1 MLKISRVRIDG
12 SEADGITPA
21 DGAAP
26 LGLFAAAADADFRCF
41 WHSPEEERTM
51 VGVGVAAEWIGS
63 RRSELFRDAGAFV
76 NELDFR
82 GDTPLLFGGFAF
94 RSTSFSASRYTSR
107 SANCSTSRSASRH
120 TTGVPSAFD
129 AQAGGVTGSEASRL
143 GTSPESFSGCDSIWS
158 GFPIGRLVLPKVL
171 VIFSRDA
178 SKGHVEAVLCDEE
191 SEKMLDSLISN
202 AAKLAE
208 RKSPPEH
215 SYPPRLSSPPRHSPA
230 NPEPTAA
237 ATTADSETAYRTL
250 LREAV
255 EAVKS
260 AELEK
265 VVVATQVK
273 HSIASASEDVIR
285 RLCERGK
292 TSTVFAFSSVAA
304 DDASFGD
311 TSSNNAP
318 RSNLPS
324 RKTLQSVFAGASPEL
339 LAAKSGDCFT
349 SMALAGSK
357 PLDEADLLLSDQKE
371 LAEHQFVV
379 DHLRNRL
386 EKAGA
391 ELVPTDP
398 AEILRLSNIAHLASR
413 VSGSTSDGILKLV
426 KNLHPSPAVAG
437 VPTDAALEFL
447 SRHEKF
453 DRGWYAGP
461 VGWLTPDGDGRFYV
475 ALRSLLLS
483 PDECHLFAGSG
494 IVEGSQPEKEEQETW
509 LKLQTAMKA
518 LMP

>member
-1 MLKISRVRIDG
+1 MLQISRVRIDG
-12 SEADGITPA
+12 SETDDI
-21 DGAAP
+21 AP

-41 WHSPEEERTM
+41 WHSPEEERTL
-51 VGVGVAAEWIGS
+51 VGAGVAAEWIGS
-63 RRSELFRDAGAFV
+63 RGSELFQDAGAFV
-76 NELDFR
+76 SELDFE

-94 RSTSFSASRYTSR
+94 RSASCSGRRYTNRSTSR
-107 SANCSTSRSASRH
+107 SANRSASRS
-120 TTGVPSAFD
+120 TTGVPDAFD
-129 AQAGGVTGSEASRL
+129 AQAGAVPASEVSL
-143 GTSPESFSGCDSIWS
+143 SETSPESFSGCDSIWS
-158 GFPIGRLVLPKVL
+158 GFPMGRLVLPKVL
-171 VIFSRDA
+171 AIFPAGA
-178 SKGHVEAVLCDEE
+178 SEGHVEAVVCGAEAENL
-191 SEKMLDSLISN
+191 LDSLISN

-215 SYPPRLSSPPRHSPA
+215 SYPPRLSYPPRHSPA

-237 ATTADSETAYRTL
+237 ATSADSETAYRRL

-255 EAVKS
+255 EAVNS

-273 HSIASASEDVIR
+273 HSIASAPEDVIH
-285 RLCERGK
+285 RLCERGRN
-292 TSTVFAFSSVAA
+292 STVFAFSSVAA

-318 RSNLPS
+318 RGNPS
-324 RKTLQSVFAGASPEL
+324 GGKTLQSVFAGASPEL
-339 LAAKSGDCFT
+339 LAAKSSDSFT

-357 PLDEADLLLSDQKE
+357 PLDEADVLLSDEKE

-386 EKAGA
+386 EKSGA
-391 ELVPTDP
+391 ELAPTDP
-398 AEILRLSNIAHLASR
+398 AEILRLANIAHLSSR
-413 VSGSTSDGILKLV
+413 VSGCTQDGILNLV
-426 KNLHPSPAVAG
+426 ETLHPSPAVAG

-447 SRHEKF
+447 SQHEQF

-475 ALRSLLLS
+475 ALRSVLLS

-494 IVEGSQPEKEEQETW
+494 IVEGSLPEKEEQETQ

>member
-1 MLKISRVRIDG
+1 
-12 SEADGITPA
+12 
-21 DGAAP
+21 
-26 LGLFAAAADADFRCF
+26 
-41 WHSPEEERTM
+41 M
-51 VGVGVAAEWIGS
+51 VGAGIAAEWIGS
-63 RRSELFRDAGAFV
+63 SGPELFQDAGAFV
-76 NELDFR
+76 SGLDFR

-94 RSTSFSASRYTSR
+94 RPR
-107 SANCSTSRSASRH
+107 
-120 TTGVPSAFD
+120 
-129 AQAGGVTGSEASRL
+129 
-143 GTSPESFSGCDSIWS
+143 SFSGCDSIWS
-158 GFPIGRLVLPKVL
+158 GFPMGRLVLPEVL
-171 VIFSRDA
+171 AIFPWGA
-178 SKGHVEAVLCDEE
+178 SEHPAEAMQPVEAILCGEE
-191 SEKMLDSLISN
+191 AENLLDSLLSG
-202 AAKLAE
+202 AGKLAE
-208 RKSPPEH
+208 RE
-215 SYPPRLSSPPRHSPA
+215 SSAGHYDSPRHSYHARNSPA
-230 NPEPTAA
+230 TCEPTAGA
-237 ATTADSETAYRTL
+237 SSADSETAYRTL

-255 EAVKS
+255 EAVNS

-273 HSIASASEDVIR
+273 HSIASAPEDVLG

-292 TSTVFAFSSVAA
+292 NSTVFAFSSATA
-304 DDASFGD
+304 DD
-311 TSSNNAP
+311 AP
-318 RSNLPS
+318 RSNPLG
-324 RKTLQSVFAGASPEL
+324 RKTPQSVFAGASPEL
-339 LAAKSGDCFT
+339 LAAKSGDSFT

-357 PLDEADLLLSDQKE
+357 PLDEADTLLGDQKE

-391 ELVPTDP
+391 EVAPTDP
-398 AEILRLSNIAHLASR
+398 AEILRLANIAHLSSR
-413 VSGSTSDGILKLV
+413 VAGSTSGGILNLV
-426 KNLHPSPAVAG
+426 EALHPSPAVAG

-494 IVEGSQPEKEEQETW
+494 IVEGSLPEKEEQETR

-518 LMP
+518 L

>member
-1 MLKISRVRIDG
+1 MLQVSRVRIDG
-12 SEADGITPA
+12 SEADGI
-21 DGAAP
+21 AP

-51 VGVGVAAEWIGS
+51 VGIGVAAEWVGSIG
-63 RRSELFRDAGAFV
+63 SELFQDAGAFV
-76 NELDFR
+76 SELDFR

-94 RSTSFSASRYTSR
+94 RSASR
-107 SANCSTSRSASRH
+107 C
-120 TTGVPSAFD
+120 TTGVPGALD
-129 AQAGGVTGSEASRL
+129 AQSGDVPGSEASSSKS
-143 GTSPESFSGCDSIWS
+143 SPSPPLASSKGHPGCDSIWS

-171 VIFSRDA
+171 VIFSMGA
-178 SKGHVEAVLCDEE
+178 SEGHVEAVLCGEE
-191 SEKMLDSLISN
+191 AENLLDSLISN
-202 AAKLAE
+202 AGKLTE
-208 RKSPPEH
+208 RKSSAEH

-230 NPEPTAA
+230 DPEPTAA
-237 ATTADSETAYRTL
+237 AASADSETSYRRL

-255 EAVKS
+255 EAVNS

-273 HSIASASEDVIR
+273 HSIAPAPEDVIH
-285 RLCERGK
+285 RLCERGRN
-292 TSTVFAFSSVAA
+292 STVFAFSSVTV
-304 DDASFGD
+304 DDDSFSD
-311 TSSNNAP
+311 ASSNNAP
-318 RSNLPS
+318 RSNTLG

-339 LAAKSGDCFT
+339 LAAKSGDCFA
-349 SMALAGSK
+349 SLALAGSK

-386 EKAGA
+386 EKSDAKLA
-391 ELVPTDP
+391 PTDP
-398 AEILRLSNIAHLASR
+398 AEILRLANIAHLSSR
-413 VSGSTSDGILKLV
+413 VSGSTSGGILKLV
-426 KNLHPSPAVAG
+426 ETLHPSPAVAG

-447 SRHEKF
+447 SQHEQF

-475 ALRSLLLS
+475 ALRSVLLS

-494 IVEGSQPEKEEQETW
+494 IVEGSLPEKEEQETW

-518 LMP
+518 L

>member
-1 MLKISRVRIDG
+1 MLQVSRVRIDG
-12 SEADGITPA
+12 SEADGI
-21 DGAAP
+21 AP

-41 WHSPEEERTM
+41 WHSPEEERTL
-51 VGVGVAAEWIGS
+51 VGAGVAAEWIGS
-63 RRSELFRDAGAFV
+63 RGSELFQDAGAFV
-76 NELDFR
+76 SELDFR

-94 RSTSFSASRYTSR
+94 RSKI
-107 SANCSTSRSASRH
+107 
-120 TTGVPSAFD
+120 
-129 AQAGGVTGSEASRL
+129 
-143 GTSPESFSGCDSIWS
+143 FSGCDSIWS
-158 GFPIGRLVLPKVL
+158 DFPIGRLVLPKVL
-171 VIFSRDA
+171 AIFPMGTSE
-178 SKGHVEAVLCDEE
+178 GHVEAVLCGEE

-215 SYPPRLSSPPRHSPA
+215 SYPPRLSYPPRHSPA

-237 ATTADSETAYRTL
+237 ATSADSETAYRRL

-255 EAVKS
+255 EAVNS

-273 HSIASASEDVIR
+273 HSIASAPEDVLR

-292 TSTVFAFSSVAA
+292 NSTVFAFSSVAA
-304 DDASFGD
+304 NDASFGD

-318 RSNLPS
+318 RGNPS
-324 RKTLQSVFAGASPEL
+324 GGKTLQSVFAGASPEL
-339 LAAKSGDCFT
+339 LAAKSSDSFT

-357 PLDEADLLLSDQKE
+357 PLDEADVLLSDEKE

-386 EKAGA
+386 EKSGA
-391 ELVPTDP
+391 ELAPTDP
-398 AEILRLSNIAHLASR
+398 AEILRLANIAHLSSR
-413 VSGSTSDGILKLV
+413 VSGCTQDGILNLV
-426 KNLHPSPAVAG
+426 ETLHPSPAVAG

-447 SRHEKF
+447 SQHEQF

-475 ALRSLLLS
+475 ALRSVLLS

-494 IVEGSQPEKEEQETW
+494 IVEGSLPEKEEQETQ

>member
-1 MLKISRVRIDG
+1 MLQISRVRIDG
-12 SEADGITPA
+12 SEADDI
-21 DGAAP
+21 AP

-51 VGVGVAAEWIGS
+51 VGIGVAAEWVGSIG
-63 RRSELFRDAGAFV
+63 SELFQDAGAFV
-76 NELDFR
+76 SELDFE

-94 RSTSFSASRYTSR
+94 RSASCSASRSVSR
-107 SANCSTSRSASRH
+107 C
-120 TTGVPSAFD
+120 TTGVPGALD
-129 AQAGGVTGSEASRL
+129 AQAGDAPGSEASSSKS
-143 GTSPESFSGCDSIWS
+143 SPSPPLASSKGHPVCNNIWN
-158 GFPIGRLVLPKVL
+158 GFPMGRLVLPKVL
-171 VIFSRDA
+171 AIFSMGE
-178 SKGHVEAVLCDEE
+178 SGEPIEAVLCGAEAE
-191 SEKMLDSLISN
+191 NLLDSLISN

-237 ATTADSETAYRTL
+237 ATSADSETAYRRL

-255 EAVKS
+255 EAVNS

-273 HSIASASEDVIR
+273 HSIASAPEDVLR

-292 TSTVFAFSSVAA
+292 NSTVFAFSSVAA

-318 RSNLPS
+318 RSNTRG

-339 LAAKSGDCFT
+339 LAAKSSDSFT

-357 PLDEADLLLSDQKE
+357 PLDEADLLLSDEKE

-391 ELVPTDP
+391 ELAPTDP
-398 AEILRLSNIAHLASR
+398 AEILHLANIAHLSSR
-413 VSGSTSDGILKLV
+413 VSGSTSGGILKLV
-426 KNLHPSPAVAG
+426 ENLHPSPAVAG

-447 SRHEKF
+447 SQHEQF

-475 ALRSLLLS
+475 ALRSVLLS

-494 IVEGSQPEKEEQETW
+494 IVEGSLPKKEEQETQ

>member
-1 MLKISRVRIDG
+1 MLQISRVRIDG
-12 SEADGITPA
+12 SEADGIAPA

-51 VGVGVAAEWIGS
+51 VGAGVAAEWIGS
-63 RRSELFRDAGAFV
+63 RRSELFQDAGAFV
-76 NELDFR
+76 SELDFR

-107 SANCSTSRSASRH
+107 SANRSTSRSASRH

-171 VIFSRDA
+171 VIFSMGE
-178 SKGHVEAVLCDEE
+178 SGEPIEAVLCGEE
-191 SEKMLDSLISN
+191 AENLLDSLISN
-202 AAKLAE
+202 AGKLAE
-208 RKSPPEH
+208 CKSSSEH
-215 SYPPRLSSPPRHSPA
+215 SYPPRHSSA
-230 NPEPTAA
+230 NTEPTAA
-237 ATTADSETAYRTL
+237 VTSADSETAYRRL

-255 EAVKS
+255 EAVNS

-273 HSIASASEDVIR
+273 HSIASAPEDVVH

-292 TSTVFAFSSVAA
+292 NSTVFAFSSAAA

-318 RSNLPS
+318 RSNTLG

-339 LAAKSGDCFT
+339 LAAKSGDCFA
-349 SMALAGSK
+349 SLALAGSK
-357 PLDEADLLLSDQKE
+357 PLDEANALLSDQKE

-391 ELVPTDP
+391 ELAPTDP
-398 AEILRLSNIAHLASR
+398 AEILRLANIAHLASR
-413 VSGSTSDGILKLV
+413 VSGSTSGGILKLV
-426 KNLHPSPAVAG
+426 ETLHPSPAVAG

-447 SRHEKF
+447 SQHEQF

-461 VGWLTPDGDGRFYV
+461 VGWLTPHGDGRFYV
-475 ALRSLLLS
+475 ALRSVLLS
-483 PDECHLFAGSG
+483 PDKCHLFAGSG
-494 IVEGSQPEKEEQETW
+494 IVEGSLPQKEEQETW

-518 LMP
+518 LTP

>member
-1 MLKISRVRIDG
+1 MLQISRVRLDG
-12 SEADGITPA
+12 LEGGI
-21 DGAAP
+21 AP

-41 WHSPEEERTM
+41 WSSPEEERTM
-51 VGVGVAAEWIGS
+51 VGAGIAAEWIGS
-63 RRSELFRDAGAFV
+63 SGSELFQDAGAYV
-76 NELDFR
+76 SGLDFR

-94 RSTSFSASRYTSR
+94 R
-107 SANCSTSRSASRH
+107 
-120 TTGVPSAFD
+120 PK
-129 AQAGGVTGSEASRL
+129 
-143 GTSPESFSGCDSIWS
+143 SFSGCDSIWS
-158 GFPIGRLVLPKVL
+158 GFPMGRLVLPEVL
-171 VIFSRDA
+171 AIFPWSA
-178 SKGHVEAVLCDEE
+178 SEGHVEAILCGEE
-191 SEKMLDSLISN
+191 PENLLGSLLSG
-202 AAKLAE
+202 AGKLAE
-208 RKSPPEH
+208 RESSAGHFDSPRH
-215 SYPPRLSSPPRHSPA
+215 SYSPRHSPA
-230 NPEPTAA
+230 ACEPTAGA
-237 ATTADSETAYRTL
+237 SSAYSETAYRTL

-255 EAVKS
+255 EAVNS

-273 HSIASASEDVIR
+273 HSIASAPEDVLG

-292 TSTVFAFSSVAA
+292 NSTVFAFSSAAA
-304 DDASFGD
+304 DDAS
-311 TSSNNAP
+311 
-318 RSNLPS
+318 RSNPLG
-324 RKTLQSVFAGASPEL
+324 RKTPQIVFAGASPEL
-339 LAAKSGDCFT
+339 LAAKSDDSFT

-357 PLDEADLLLSDQKE
+357 PLDEADTLLGDQKE

-386 EKAGA
+386 EKSGA
-391 ELVPTDP
+391 EVAPTDP
-398 AEILRLSNIAHLASR
+398 AEILRLANIAHLSSR
-413 VSGSTSDGILKLV
+413 VAGSTSGGILNLV
-426 KNLHPSPAVAG
+426 EALHPSPAVAG

-494 IVEGSQPEKEEQETW
+494 IVEGSLPEKEEQETR

-518 LMP
+518 L

>member
-1 MLKISRVRIDG
+1 MLQVSRVRIDG
-12 SEADGITPA
+12 SEADGI
-21 DGAAP
+21 AP

-41 WHSPEEERTM
+41 WHSPEEERTL
-51 VGVGVAAEWIGS
+51 VGAGAAAEWIGS
-63 RRSELFRDAGAFV
+63 RGSELFQDAGAFV
-76 NELDFR
+76 SGLDFR

-94 RSTSFSASRYTSR
+94 RSASCSAGRSVSR
-107 SANCSTSRSASRH
+107 C
-120 TTGVPSAFD
+120 TTVVPAALD
-129 AQAGGVTGSEASRL
+129 AQAGDVPGSEASSSKS
-143 GTSPESFSGCDSIWS
+143 SPSPPLASSKGHPGCDSIWS

-171 VIFSRDA
+171 VIFPAGA
-178 SKGHVEAVLCDEE
+178 SEGHVEAVLCGAEAE
-191 SEKMLDSLISN
+191 NLLDSLISN

-215 SYPPRLSSPPRHSPA
+215 SYPPRLSSA
-230 NPEPTAA
+230 TCEPTAA
-237 ATTADSETAYRTL
+237 ATSADSETAYRTL

-255 EAVKS
+255 EAVNS

-273 HSIASASEDVIR
+273 HSIAPAPEDVLR
-285 RLCERGK
+285 RLCEGGK
-292 TSTVFAFSSVAA
+292 NSTVFALSSAA
-304 DDASFGD
+304 LDDASLGD

-318 RSNLPS
+318 RSNTRG

-357 PLDEADLLLSDQKE
+357 PLDEADTLLSDQKE

-386 EKAGA
+386 EKSDAKLA
-391 ELVPTDP
+391 PTDP
-398 AEILRLSNIAHLASR
+398 AEILRLANIAHLSSR
-413 VSGSTSDGILKLV
+413 VSGSTSGGILKLV
-426 KNLHPSPAVAG
+426 ENLHPSPAVAG

-447 SRHEKF
+447 SQHEQF

-475 ALRSLLLS
+475 ALRSVLLS

-494 IVEGSQPEKEEQETW
+494 IVEGSLPEKEEQETQ

-518 LMP
+518 L

>member
-1 MLKISRVRIDG
+1 MLQVSRVRIDG
-12 SEADGITPA
+12 SEADGI
-21 DGAAP
+21 AP

-51 VGVGVAAEWIGS
+51 VGAGVAAEWMGS
-63 RRSELFRDAGAFV
+63 RGSELFQDAVAFV
-76 NELDFR
+76 SELDFE

-94 RSTSFSASRYTSR
+94 RSKI
-107 SANCSTSRSASRH
+107 
-120 TTGVPSAFD
+120 
-129 AQAGGVTGSEASRL
+129 
-143 GTSPESFSGCDSIWS
+143 FSGCDSIW
-158 GFPIGRLVLPKVL
+158 GDFPLGRLVLPEVL
-171 VIFSRDA
+171 TIFPWDA
-178 SKGHVEAVLCDEE
+178 SEQPVEAVLCGTEAE
-191 SEKMLDSLISN
+191 NLLDSLISN

-208 RKSPPEH
+208 RKSPPE
-215 SYPPRLSSPPRHSPA
+215 LSSPPRHSPA
-230 NPEPTAA
+230 DPEPTAA
-237 ATTADSETAYRTL
+237 ATSADSETAYRKL

-255 EAVKS
+255 EAVNA

-273 HSIASASEDVIR
+273 HSIDSAPEDVIH
-285 RLCERGK
+285 RLCERGRN
-292 TSTVFAFSSVAA
+292 STVFAFSSVAV

-311 TSSNNAP
+311 ASSNNAP
-318 RSNLPS
+318 RSQA
-324 RKTLQSVFAGASPEL
+324 RKSVFAGASPEL
-339 LAAKSGDCFT
+339 LAVKSGDCFI

-391 ELVPTDP
+391 KIAPTGP
-398 AEILRLSNIAHLASR
+398 AEILRLANIAHLSSR
-413 VSGSTSDGILKLV
+413 VSGSTSCGILNLV
-426 KNLHPSPAVAG
+426 ETLHPSPAVAG

-447 SRHEKF
+447 SQNEQF

-475 ALRSLLLS
+475 ALRSVLLS
-483 PDECHLFAGSG
+483 PDESHLFAGSG
-494 IVEGSQPEKEEQETW
+494 IVEGSLPEKEEQETH

>member
-1 MLKISRVRIDG
+1 MLQVSRVRIDG
-12 SEADGITPA
+12 SEADGI
-21 DGAAP
+21 AP

-41 WHSPEEERTM
+41 WHSPEEERTL
-51 VGVGVAAEWIGS
+51 VGAGAAAEWIGS
-63 RRSELFRDAGAFV
+63 IGSELFQDAGAFLS
-76 NELDFR
+76 ELDFE

-94 RSTSFSASRYTSR
+94 RSAS
-107 SANCSTSRSASRH
+107 CSASRH
-120 TTGVPSAFD
+120 TSSSASRSTTGVLSAFD
-129 AQAGGVTGSEASRL
+129 AQAGDVSGSEASSSKS
-143 GTSPESFSGCDSIWS
+143 SPSPPLASSKGHPGCDSIWG

-171 VIFSRDA
+171 VIFSMGE
-178 SKGHVEAVLCDEE
+178 SGEPIEAVLCGEE

-208 RKSPPEH
+208 RKSPAEH
-215 SYPPRLSSPPRHSPA
+215 SYPPLHFSA
-230 NPEPTAA
+230 NTEPTAA
-237 ATTADSETAYRTL
+237 STSADSETAYRKL

-255 EAVKS
+255 EAVNA

-273 HSIASASEDVIR
+273 HSIASAPEDVIH
-285 RLCERGK
+285 RLCERGRN
-292 TSTVFAFSSVAA
+292 STVFAFSSVAA
-304 DDASFGD
+304 DDASFD
-311 TSSNNAP
+311 YASSNNAP
-318 RSNLPS
+318 RSNTCG

-391 ELVPTDP
+391 EIAPTDP
-398 AEILRLSNIAHLASR
+398 AEILHLANIVHLSSR
-413 VSGSTSDGILKLV
+413 VSGSTQDGILKLV
-426 KNLHPSPAVAG
+426 ETLHPSPAVAG

-475 ALRSLLLS
+475 ALRSVLLS

-494 IVEGSQPEKEEQETW
+494 IVEGSLPEKEEQETQ

>member
-1 MLKISRVRIDG
+1 MLQISRVRIDG
-12 SEADGITPA
+12 SEADGIAPA

-41 WHSPEEERTM
+41 WHSPEEERTI

-63 RRSELFRDAGAFV
+63 RRSELFQDAGAFV
-76 NELDFR
+76 NELDLR

-94 RSTSFSASRYTSR
+94 RSTR
-107 SANCSTSRSASRH
+107 
-120 TTGVPSAFD
+120 
-129 AQAGGVTGSEASRL
+129 
-143 GTSPESFSGCDSIWS
+143 GCDSIWS
-158 GFPIGRLVLPKVL
+158 GFPLGRLVLPKVL
-171 VIFSRDA
+171 AIFSAGA
-178 SKGHVEAVLCDEE
+178 SEGHVEAVLCGEDAENR
-191 SEKMLDSLISN
+191 LHSLISN
-202 AAKLAE
+202 AGKLAE
-208 RKSPPEH
+208 RKSSPEH
-215 SYPPRLSSPPRHSPA
+215 SYPPRHSPA

-273 HSIASASEDVIR
+273 HSIAPAPEDVVH
-285 RLCERGK
+285 RLCETGK

-311 TSSNNAP
+311 TSRNNAP

-324 RKTLQSVFAGASPEL
+324 RKKLQSIFAGASPEL
-339 LAAKSGDCFT
+339 LAAKSGDCFG
-349 SMALAGSK
+349 SLALAGSK
-357 PLDEADLLLSDQKE
+357 PLDEADTLLCDQKE

-386 EKAGA
+386 EKSGA
-391 ELVPTDP
+391 EVAPTDP
-398 AEILRLSNIAHLASR
+398 AEILRLANIAHLSSR
-413 VSGSTSDGILKLV
+413 VSGSTQDGILKLV
-426 KNLHPSPAVAG
+426 ETLHPSPAVAG

-447 SRHEKF
+447 SQHEQF

-509 LKLQTAMKA
+509 LKLQTAMEA
-518 LMP
+518 L

>member
-1 MLKISRVRIDG
+1 MLQVSRVRIDG
-12 SEADGITPA
+12 SEADGI
-21 DGAAP
+21 AP

-51 VGVGVAAEWIGS
+51 VGAGVAAEWIGS
-63 RRSELFRDAGAFV
+63 RGSELFQDAGAFV
-76 NELDFR
+76 SELDFR

-94 RSTSFSASRYTSR
+94 RSASCSAGRSVSR
-107 SANCSTSRSASRH
+107 C
-120 TTGVPSAFD
+120 TTGVPAALD
-129 AQAGGVTGSEASRL
+129 AQAGDVPGSEASSSKS
-143 GTSPESFSGCDSIWS
+143 SPSPPLASSKGHPGCDSIWS
-158 GFPIGRLVLPKVL
+158 GFPFGRLVLPKVL
-171 VIFSRDA
+171 VIFSMGE
-178 SKGHVEAVLCDEE
+178 SGEPIEAVLCGEE

-215 SYPPRLSSPPRHSPA
+215 SYPPRLSSPPGHSPA
-230 NPEPTAA
+230 DPEPTAVA
-237 ATTADSETAYRTL
+237 ASADSETAYRKL

-255 EAVKS
+255 EAVNA

-273 HSIASASEDVIR
+273 HSIASAPEDVIH
-285 RLCERGK
+285 RLCERGRN
-292 TSTVFAFSSVAA
+292 STVFAFSSVAV

-311 TSSNNAP
+311 ASSNNAP
-318 RSNLPS
+318 RSNTRG

-386 EKAGA
+386 EKSGA
-391 ELVPTDP
+391 ELAPTDP
-398 AEILRLSNIAHLASR
+398 AEILHLANIAHLSSR
-413 VSGSTSDGILKLV
+413 VSGSTQDGILKLV
-426 KNLHPSPAVAG
+426 KTLHPSPAVAG

-447 SRHEKF
+447 SQHEQF

-475 ALRSLLLS
+475 ALRSVLLR

-494 IVEGSQPEKEEQETW
+494 IVEGSLPEKEEQETW

>member
-1 MLKISRVRIDG
+1 MLQISRVRIDG
-12 SEADGITPA
+12 SEADDI
-21 DGAAP
+21 AP

-41 WHSPEEERTM
+41 WHSPEEERTL
-51 VGVGVAAEWIGS
+51 VGAGVAAEWIGS
-63 RRSELFRDAGAFV
+63 RDSELFQDAGAFV
-76 NELDFR
+76 SELDFR

-94 RSTSFSASRYTSR
+94 RSKI
-107 SANCSTSRSASRH
+107 
-120 TTGVPSAFD
+120 
-129 AQAGGVTGSEASRL
+129 
-143 GTSPESFSGCDSIWS
+143 FSGCDSIW
-158 GFPIGRLVLPKVL
+158 GDFPLGRLVLPEVL
-171 VIFSRDA
+171 TIFPWDA
-178 SKGHVEAVLCDEE
+178 SEGHVEAVLCGAEAE
-191 SEKMLDSLISN
+191 NLLDSLISN

-237 ATTADSETAYRTL
+237 ATSADSETAYRRL

-255 EAVKS
+255 EAVNS

-273 HSIASASEDVIR
+273 HSIASAPEDVIH
-285 RLCERGK
+285 RLCERGRN
-292 TSTVFAFSSVAA
+292 STVFAFSSVAA

-318 RSNLPS
+318 RGNPS
-324 RKTLQSVFAGASPEL
+324 GRKTLQSVFAGASPEL

-357 PLDEADLLLSDQKE
+357 PLDEADLLLSDEKE

-391 ELVPTDP
+391 ELAPTDP
-398 AEILRLSNIAHLASR
+398 AEILRLANIAHLSSR
-413 VSGSTSDGILKLV
+413 VSGITSGGILKLV
-426 KNLHPSPAVAG
+426 ENLHPSPAVAG

-447 SRHEKF
+447 SQNEQF

-475 ALRSLLLS
+475 ALRSVLLS
-483 PDECHLFAGSG
+483 PDESHLFAGSG
-494 IVEGSQPEKEEQETW
+494 IVEGSLPEKEEQETQ

-518 LMP
+518 L

>member
-1 MLKISRVRIDG
+1 MLQVSRVRIDG
-12 SEADGITPA
+12 SEAAGI
-21 DGAAP
+21 AP
-26 LGLFAAAADADFRCF
+26 LGLFAAAADTDFRCF
-41 WHSPEEERTM
+41 WHSPEEDRTM
-51 VGVGVAAEWIGS
+51 VGAGVAAEWIGS
-63 RRSELFRDAGAFV
+63 IGSELFQDAGAFV
-76 NELDFR
+76 SELDFR

-94 RSTSFSASRYTSR
+94 RSASCSGSRYTNR
-107 SANCSTSRSASRH
+107 STSRS
-120 TTGVPSAFD
+120 TTTDVPDTFD
-129 AQAGGVTGSEASRL
+129 AQAGDVSGSEASL
-143 GTSPESFSGCDSIWS
+143 SETSPEIFSGCDSIWS
-158 GFPIGRLVLPKVL
+158 GFPMGRLVLPEVL
-171 VIFSRDA
+171 LIFPAGA
-178 SKGHVEAVLCDEE
+178 SDRPVEAVLCGEE

-215 SYPPRLSSPPRHSPA
+215 SYPPWLSSPPQHSPA
-230 NPEPTAA
+230 DPEPTAA
-237 ATTADSETAYRTL
+237 ATSADSETAYRTL

-255 EAVKS
+255 EAVNS

-273 HSIASASEDVIR
+273 HSIAPAPEDVLR
-285 RLCERGK
+285 RLCEGGK
-292 TSTVFAFSSVAA
+292 NSTVFALSSAA
-304 DDASFGD
+304 LDDASFGD

-318 RSNLPS
+318 RSNTRG

-339 LAAKSGDCFT
+339 LAAKSDGSFI

-391 ELVPTDP
+391 QLAPTDP
-398 AEILRLSNIAHLASR
+398 AEILRLANIAHLSSR
-413 VSGSTSDGILKLV
+413 VSGSTQDGILKLV
-426 KNLHPSPAVAG
+426 KTLHPSPAVAG

-447 SRHEKF
+447 SQHEQF

-475 ALRSLLLS
+475 ALRSVLLR

-494 IVEGSQPEKEEQETW
+494 IVEGSLPEKEEQETW

>member
-1 MLKISRVRIDG
+1 MLQISRVRIDG
-12 SEADGITPA
+12 SEADDI
-21 DGAAP
+21 AP

-41 WHSPEEERTM
+41 WHSPEEERTL
-51 VGVGVAAEWIGS
+51 VGAGVAAEWIGS
-63 RRSELFRDAGAFV
+63 SVSELFQDAGAFV
-76 NELDFR
+76 NELDFQ
-82 GDTPLLFGGFAF
+82 GDAPLLFGGFAF
-94 RSTSFSASRYTSR
+94 RSASCSGRRYTNRSTSR
-107 SANCSTSRSASRH
+107 SANRSASRS
-120 TTGVPSAFD
+120 TTGVPDAFD
-129 AQAGGVTGSEASRL
+129 AQAGAVPASEVSL
-143 GTSPESFSGCDSIWS
+143 SETSPESFSGCDSIWS
-158 GFPIGRLVLPKVL
+158 GFPMGRLVLPKVL
-171 VIFSRDA
+171 AIFPAGA
-178 SKGHVEAVLCDEE
+178 SEGHVEAVLCGAEAE
-191 SEKMLDSLISN
+191 NLLDSLISN

-237 ATTADSETAYRTL
+237 ATSADSETAYRTL
-250 LREAV
+250 LSEAV
-255 EAVKS
+255 EAVNA

-273 HSIASASEDVIR
+273 HSIASAPEDVLR

-292 TSTVFAFSSVAA
+292 NSTVFAFSSVAA

-311 TSSNNAP
+311 ASSNNASY
-318 RSNLPS
+318 SNPS
-324 RKTLQSVFAGASPEL
+324 GGKTPQSVFAGASPEL
-339 LAAKSGDCFT
+339 LAVKSSDSFT

-391 ELVPTDP
+391 ELAPTDP
-398 AEILRLSNIAHLASR
+398 AEILRLANIAHLSSR
-413 VSGSTSDGILKLV
+413 VSGITSCGILKLV
-426 KNLHPSPAVAG
+426 ENLHPSPAVAG

-447 SRHEKF
+447 SQNEQF

-475 ALRSLLLS
+475 ALRSVLLS

-494 IVEGSQPEKEEQETW
+494 IVEGSLPEKEEQETQ

-518 LMP
+518 L